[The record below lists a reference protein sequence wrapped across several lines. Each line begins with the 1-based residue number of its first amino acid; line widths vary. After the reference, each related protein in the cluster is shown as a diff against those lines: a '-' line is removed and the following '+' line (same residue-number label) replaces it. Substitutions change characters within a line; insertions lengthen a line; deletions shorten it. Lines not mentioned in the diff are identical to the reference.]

1 MVSERYRDLLL
12 STTQIAT
19 IHDSSL
25 KLSQALDRIEALCSD
40 PGRASIS
47 KADSSTNAPESEGAL
62 QMKVGKP
69 SKQSQ
74 SGAKMIKALTETDGS
89 VITEQLPAAA
99 AVKLLLDAPEA
110 IYRLLSSRAY
120 LQAAFLWL
128 LARTVKEYMLS
139 PQGDSQDE
147 AYNQVRKTTCRKV
160 DLLIP
165 CIRIDL
171 YAAGTKA
178 MGNAGPAPRS
188 SCTQGDR
195 FHAGSEATAQ
205 TRPGTGPHRKS
216 KCFLLVSGKL
226 SRFSQSSPS
235 SKQY

>member
-25 KLSQALDRIEALCSD
+25 KLSQALDRIEGLCSD
-40 PGRASIS
+40 PGRASTS
-47 KADSSTNAPESEGAL
+47 TTESSTNAQESEDAL
-62 QMKVGKP
+62 QMKTGKLQ
-69 SKQSQ
+69 KQSQ
-74 SGAKMIKALTETDGS
+74 SGAKMNTAINDTDGS

-139 PQGDSQDE
+139 PQDGSQDE
-147 AYNQVRKTTCRKV
+147 AYNQV
-160 DLLIP
+160 
-165 CIRIDL
+165 CIHKRISRFGWLTACVHIDL
-171 YAAGTKA
+171 YAISAEA
-178 MGNAGPAPRS
+178 MGDVGPAPRPGCAQS
-188 SCTQGDR
+188 DSL
-195 FHAGSEATAQ
+195 HAGFEEAAE
-205 TRPGTGPHRKS
+205 TRSGTGPNRKLQ
-216 KCFLLVSGKL
+216 CLC
-226 SRFSQSSPS
+226 P
-235 SKQY
+235 YPDH